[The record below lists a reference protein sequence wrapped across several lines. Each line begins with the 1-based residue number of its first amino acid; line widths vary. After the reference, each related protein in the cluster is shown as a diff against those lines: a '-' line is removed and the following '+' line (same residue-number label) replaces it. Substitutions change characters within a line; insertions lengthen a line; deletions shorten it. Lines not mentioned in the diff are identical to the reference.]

1 MPNNKSN
8 GFKLKPQQKYG
19 YENLK
24 YNRLGLVKKDSAFMA
39 NYKNYLGGNSPMV
52 VSTGDFIGSL
62 KNTYQAK
69 LKNKIDTVYYKDLK
83 GPRMLIRQGGTYGKV
98 ISNERIDK
106 IPVKNKKPKKGGM

>member
-62 KNTYQAK
+62 KNTYNLK

-83 GPRMLIRQGGTYGKV
+83 GPRMRIRKGGTYGEV
-98 ISNERIDK
+98 ISDKRINALP
-106 IPVKNKKPKKGGM
+106 IKKKKSKTSGM

>member
-1 MPNNKSN
+1 
-8 GFKLKPQQKYG
+8 
-19 YENLK
+19 
-24 YNRLGLVKKDSAFMA
+24 
-39 NYKNYLGGNSPMV
+39 MV

-98 ISNERIDK
+98 ISNERINK